1 MDDIQPL
8 LCLTQMIHKHGIS
21 SELKMSLYVMCVCR
35 YLGLTPDD
43 VGKIKVHSSMWI
55 DKRMTFS
62 AHVREDAVC

>member
-1 MDDIQPL
+1 
-8 LCLTQMIHKHGIS
+8 
-21 SELKMSLYVMCVCR
+21 MCVCR